1 MKIGND
7 IVRVS
12 RMKDIYT
19 NKRLM
24 DRIFTS
30 EEQAYFEDAND
41 DSLKYERMAG
51 KIAIKEA
58 VAKAFG
64 VGIAKELSWL
74 DIQTSHDKNHK
85 PIVLCTSKIKV
96 LLKTY
101 NLAAIDVSVS
111 HMDDYATAVCIV
123 YN

>member
-12 RMKDIYT
+12 RMHTIYT

-24 DRIFTS
+24 DRMFTPL
-30 EEQAYFEDAND
+30 EQEYINMAND
-41 DSLKYERMAG
+41 DALKYERMAG
-51 KIAIKEA
+51 KVAIKEA

-74 DIQTSHDKNHK
+74 DIQTSHNEQHK
-85 PIVLCTSKIKV
+85 PIVLCTTQIDK
-96 LLKTY
+96 LLHQYDLTS
-101 NLAAIDVSVS
+101 IDVSVS
-111 HMDDYATAVCIV
+111 HMDDYATAVCII
-123 YN
+123 YK

>member
-12 RMKDIYT
+12 RMHSIYD
-19 NKRLM
+19 NKRLLN
-24 DRIFTS
+24 RIFTL
-30 EEQAYFEDAND
+30 EEQKYFENAND

-74 DIQTSHDKNHK
+74 DIQTSHDDNHK
-85 PIVLCTSKIKV
+85 PMVLCTPKIKV
-96 LLKTY
+96 LLDQN
-101 NLAAIDVSVS
+101 NLTAIDVSVS
-111 HMDDYATAVCIV
+111 HMDDYATAVCII
-123 YN
+123 YK